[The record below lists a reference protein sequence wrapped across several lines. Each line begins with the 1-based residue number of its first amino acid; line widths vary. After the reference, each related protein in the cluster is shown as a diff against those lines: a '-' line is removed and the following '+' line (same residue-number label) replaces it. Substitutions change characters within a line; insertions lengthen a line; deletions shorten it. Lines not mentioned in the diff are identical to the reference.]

1 MDTQLVLTIA
11 GVLAAATTIVVTAL
25 KVGKLIAIL
34 IGRFSINHIR
44 RLDIKD
50 DSFIGSEFKFNDEIT
65 KSLADIDSTMSE
77 MQRSIDKNRVGNLRI
92 ELLHLIHNTPDKA
105 DIIEQVY
112 ENYVSLGGN
121 SYVRQVMVEWRKI
134 YGKKTI
140 RRHITHENIEK

>member
-1 MDTQLVLTIA
+1 MDTQVVLTIA
-11 GVLAAATTIVVTAL
+11 GVVAAATTIIMTSL

-44 RLDIKD
+44 RLDIHD
-50 DSFIGSEFKFNDEIT
+50 DSFVGQEFKFNDEIA
-65 KSLADIDSTMSE
+65 KSLSDIDATITE
-77 MQRSIDKNRVGNLRI
+77 MQRSLDKNRVGNLRI
-92 ELLHLIHNTPDKA
+92 ELLQLIHNTPDKA

-121 SYVRQVMVEWRKI
+121 SYVHQVMVEWRKM

-140 RRHITHENIEK
+140 RRHISHENIEK

>member
-1 MDTQLVLTIA
+1 MDAQVVLTIA

-44 RLDIKD
+44 RIDIRD
-50 DSFIGSEFKFNDEIT
+50 DTFVGQEFKFNDEIA
-65 KSLADIDSTMSE
+65 KSLSGIDATMTE

-112 ENYVSLGGN
+112 ENYASLGGN
-121 SYVRQVMVEWRKI
+121 SYVRQVMEEWRKI

>member
-1 MDTQLVLTIA
+1 MDTQVVLTIA
-11 GVLAAATTIVVTAL
+11 GVLAAATTIVMTSL

-44 RLDIKD
+44 RLDIRD
-50 DSFIGSEFKFNDEIT
+50 DSFVGQEFKFNDEIA
-65 KSLADIDSTMSE
+65 KSLSDIDITISE
-77 MQRSIDKNRVGNLRI
+77 MQRSLDKNRVGNLRI
-92 ELLHLIHNTPDKA
+92 ELLQLIHNTPDKA

-112 ENYVSLGGN
+112 DNYVSLGGN
-121 SYVRQVMVEWRKI
+121 SYVHQVMMEWRKI

>member
-1 MDTQLVLTIA
+1 MDTQVVLTIA

-44 RLDIKD
+44 RLDIHD
-50 DSFIGSEFKFNDEIT
+50 DSFVGQEFKFNDEIA
-65 KSLADIDSTMSE
+65 KSLSGIDATISE
-77 MQRSIDKNRVGNLRI
+77 MQRSLNKNRVGNLRI
-92 ELLHLIHNTPDKA
+92 ELLQLIHNTPDKGEV
-105 DIIEQVY
+105 IEQVY
-112 ENYVSLGGN
+112 ENYVRLGGN
-121 SYVRQVMVEWRKI
+121 SYVHQVMQEWRKI

>member
-1 MDTQLVLTIA
+1 MTS
-11 GVLAAATTIVVTAL
+11 L

-44 RLDIKD
+44 RIDIQD
-50 DSFIGSEFKFNDEIT
+50 ESFIGQEFKFNDEIA
-65 KSLADIDSTMSE
+65 KSLSGINTTISE
-77 MQRSIDKNRVGNLRI
+77 MQRSLDKNRVGNLRI
-92 ELLHLIHNTPDKA
+92 ELLQLIHNTPDKGEV
-105 DIIEQVY
+105 IEQVY

-121 SYVRQVMVEWRKI
+121 SYVHQVMQEWRKI

>member
-1 MDTQLVLTIA
+1 MDTQVVLTIA

-44 RLDIKD
+44 RVDIRD
-50 DSFIGSEFKFNDEIT
+50 DTFVGQEFKFNDEIA
-65 KSLADIDSTMSE
+65 KSLAGIDSTMSE

-112 ENYVSLGGN
+112 ENYASLGGN
-121 SYVRQVMVEWRKI
+121 SYVRQVMEEWRKI

>member
-1 MDTQLVLTIA
+1 MDTQVVLTIA

-25 KVGKLIAIL
+25 KVGKLVAIL

-44 RLDIKD
+44 RSDIQDK
-50 DSFIGSEFKFNDEIT
+50 SFIGQEFKFNDEIA
-65 KSLADIDSTMSE
+65 KSLSGIDATMAE

>member
-1 MDTQLVLTIA
+1 MDTQVVLTIA

-44 RLDIKD
+44 RADIQD
-50 DSFIGSEFKFNDEIT
+50 DSFVGQEFKFNDEIA
-65 KSLADIDSTMSE
+65 KSLSGIEATMSE
-77 MQRSIDKNRVGNLRI
+77 MRRSIDKNRVGNLRI

-112 ENYVSLGGN
+112 ESYVGLGGN
-121 SYVRQVMVEWRKI
+121 SYVRQVMEEWRKI

-140 RRHITHENIEK
+140 RRRITHESSRE

>member
-1 MDTQLVLTIA
+1 MDTQVVLTIA

-25 KVGKLIAIL
+25 KVGKLVAIL

-44 RLDIKD
+44 RVDIKD
-50 DSFIGSEFKFNDEIT
+50 DSFIGSEFKFNDEIA
-65 KSLADIDSTMSE
+65 KSLSGIDATMTE

-112 ENYVSLGGN
+112 ENYASLGGN
-121 SYVRQVMVEWRKI
+121 SYVRQVMEEWRKI

>member
-1 MDTQLVLTIA
+1 MDAQVVLTIA

-25 KVGKLIAIL
+25 KVGKLVAIL

-50 DSFIGSEFKFNDEIT
+50 DSFIGSEFKFNDEIA
-65 KSLADIDSTMSE
+65 KSLSGIDATMSE

-112 ENYVSLGGN
+112 ENYASLGGN
-121 SYVRQVMVEWRKI
+121 SYVRQVMEEWRKI

>member
-1 MDTQLVLTIA
+1 MDAQVVLTIA

-44 RLDIKD
+44 RVDIRD
-50 DSFIGSEFKFNDEIT
+50 DTFVGQEFKFNDEIA
-65 KSLADIDSTMSE
+65 KSLAGIDSTMSE

-112 ENYVSLGGN
+112 ENYASLGGN
-121 SYVRQVMVEWRKI
+121 SYVRQVMEEWRKI

>member
-1 MDTQLVLTIA
+1 MDAQVVLTIA

-44 RLDIKD
+44 RFDIKD
-50 DSFIGSEFKFNDEIT
+50 DSFIGSEFKFNDEIA
-65 KSLADIDSTMSE
+65 KSLSGIDATMSE